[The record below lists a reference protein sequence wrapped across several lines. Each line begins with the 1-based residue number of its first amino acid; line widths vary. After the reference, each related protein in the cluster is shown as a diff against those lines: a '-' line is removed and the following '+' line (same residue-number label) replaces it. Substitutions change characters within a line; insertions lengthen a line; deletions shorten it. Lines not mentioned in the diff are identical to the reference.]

1 MDADGKRRYGYAE
14 ISSLS
19 VVARL
24 VRRDAII
31 GGYEW
36 GNTVTFATVEF
47 SMIDEQNVVKI
58 GINLWK
64 GRRRGYRNMELE
76 R

>member
-1 MDADGKRRYGYAE
+1 VDADGKRRYGYAE
-14 ISSLS
+14 ISSLI
-19 VVARL
+19 VVARV

-47 SMIDEQNVVKI
+47 RMIDEQNMKI
-58 GINLWK
+58 GINLCEEDDEDTEIWS
-64 GRRRGYRNMELE
+64 
-76 R
+76 